1 MAKTIRRRIVPANIV
16 FDSDLHPILQRVYAA
31 RGVRSALE
39 LDSRFENLHAYT
51 GLSGI
56 GHAAQLLAD
65 AVVNNQ
71 HILVL
76 GDFDADGATSCAA
89 AVRALKSMGATH
101 VSYLVPNRFAF
112 GYGLTPEIVAVAQRQ
127 QPHLLMTVDNGIA
140 SVEGVVAAKAAGM
153 RVLITDHH
161 LPGARLPAA
170 DAIVNPNQSGDDFPS
185 KCLAG
190 VGVVFYVMIALRAAL
205 RAQGWFGHP
214 SRGEP
219 NMASLLDLVALGT
232 IADVVPLDHCN
243 RILVAQGLARIRRG
257 QCCPGVLALLDVA
270 GRDRQRLTASDLAFA
285 AAPRLN
291 AAGRLEDMS
300 LGIACLLSDDYTQA
314 RGIAAR
320 LDQLNVE
327 RREIE
332 ATMRE
337 QALRQVEDFTA
348 ADTQGSPSRGLCLY
362 DPCWHQ
368 GVIGIIAGR
377 IKDRFHRPAIAFAR
391 SGEGQLKGS
400 ARSISGVHI
409 RDVLEHV
416 ATSHPGLLTRFGGHA
431 MAAGLSLPE
440 THLPDFRP
448 AFARALDEL
457 IAAELFEEV
466 ILSDGELPDGCMNV
480 EIAQVLRE
488 AGPWGQGFAEPVF
501 DGVFNVIAQRIVGA
515 RHLKLVMRPGAGGD
529 DLDAILFNSENYP
542 QVQTGQRV
550 QLAYRLDVNEFRGR
564 RSVQLVVEHWAAL
577 ES

>member
-1 MAKTIRRRIVPANIV
+1 MAKTVQRRIVPANIE
-16 FDSDLHPILQRVYAA
+16 FNSDLHPILQRVYAT

-39 LDSRFENLHAYT
+39 LDARFECLHAYT
-51 GLSGI
+51 ELRGI
-56 GHAAQLLAD
+56 DHAAQLLAD
-65 AVVNNQ
+65 AVVNNRP
-71 HILVL
+71 ILVL
-76 GDFDADGATSCAA
+76 GDFDADGATSCAT
-89 AVRALKSMGATH
+89 AVRALESMGATH

-127 QPHLLMTVDNGIA
+127 QPYLLMTVDNGIG
-140 SVEGVVAAKAAGM
+140 SVEGVAAAKAAGM

-170 DAIVNPNQSGDDFPS
+170 DAIVNPNQTGDEFPS

-205 RAQGWFGHP
+205 RAQGWFGP
-214 SRGEP
+214 ANRGEP
-219 NMASLLDLVALGT
+219 NLASLLDLVALGT

-257 QCCPGVLALLDVA
+257 HCCPGVLALLDVA
-270 GRDRQRLTASDLAFA
+270 GRDRRRLTASDLAFA

-291 AAGRLEDMS
+291 AAGRLEDMT
-300 LGIACLLSDDYTQA
+300 LGITCLLSDDYTQA

-332 ATMRE
+332 AAMRD
-337 QALRQVEDFTA
+337 QALRQVEDFATA
-348 ADTQGSPSRGLCLY
+348 DNPGLPSRGLCLY

-377 IKDRFHRPAIAFAR
+377 VKDRFHRPAIAFAPG
-391 SGEGQLKGS
+391 GEGHLKGS
-400 ARSISGVHI
+400 ARSIPGVHI

-416 ATSHPGLLTRFGGHA
+416 ATSHPGLLARFGGHA

-440 THLPDFRP
+440 THLPDFRA

-457 IAAELFEEV
+457 VTAELFEEV
-466 ILSDGELPDGCMNV
+466 ILSDGELPNEWLNIEV
-480 EIAQVLRE
+480 AQVLRE
-488 AGPWGQGFAEPVF
+488 SGPWGQGFAEPIF
-501 DGVFNVIAQRIVGA
+501 DGVFSVVSQRVVGA
-515 RHLKLVMRPGAGGD
+515 RHLKLVIRPEPGD
-529 DLDAILFNSENYP
+529 DHLDAILFNAENHLP
-542 QVQTGQRV
+542 LETGQRV
-550 QLAYRLDVNEFRGR
+550 RLAYRLDVNEFRGR
-564 RSVQLVVEHWAAL
+564 RSVQLVVEHWVAL